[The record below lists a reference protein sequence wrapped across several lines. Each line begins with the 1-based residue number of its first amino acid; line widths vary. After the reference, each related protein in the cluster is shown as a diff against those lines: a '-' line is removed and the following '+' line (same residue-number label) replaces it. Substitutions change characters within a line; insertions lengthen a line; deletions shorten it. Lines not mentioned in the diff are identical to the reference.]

1 MIRLVLI
8 FILLIPF
15 SGCRQPI
22 AGNGTARPS
31 VFNFGRA
38 GQSGVFGRSANSSNS
53 FFNRNRTTQIQT
65 NTPEEYQEYSALA
78 SQINS
83 LNQQVGSFDSDN
95 QQLFS
100 EIAGLKQKL
109 QVANDYNNQIRQ
121 QLADNSVQFQQL
133 QLEKQG
139 LEQQL
144 ANAQTQVGSLQAN
157 NQNSQYTQQSND
169 RFASNNAGTPSQLIG
184 GATVRANNSL
194 LQKFSAIQIAG
205 GQARM
210 DGDVIRVEFPS
221 DNIFSPGTYQ
231 IRSEQMNT
239 VRNIATTIRQYFPS
253 QIIGVEA
260 HWDGTQLNP
269 PTTTHHQLTATQSLA
284 VFNQLLQFGLP
295 ADQLFT
301 MAMGSNRPRYPQNNL
316 GGVSPNRRIEIVIY
330 PESFNGT

>member
-8 FILLIPF
+8 ISLLIPLVA
-15 SGCRQPI
+15 GCRQG
-22 AGNGTARPS
+22 ATGTTAARPS
-31 VFNFGRA
+31 AFDFSRWSPNA
-38 GQSGVFGRSANSSNS
+38 LFGRSP
-53 FFNRNRTTQIQT
+53 NRSQGYVDRNGQYQIEAGG
-65 NTPEEYQEYSALA
+65 PEEFKEYSALA
-78 SQINS
+78 QQINS

-95 QQLFS
+95 QQLYS

-121 QLADNSVQFQQL
+121 QLTDNSYQFQQL
-133 QLEKQG
+133 QSEKQN

-144 ANAQTQVGSLQAN
+144 AEARAQVSNG
-157 NQNSQYTQQSND
+157 SQYTQQPNE
-169 RFASNNAGTPSQLIG
+169 RFASNRSGTPTQLLG

-194 LQKFSAIQIAG
+194 LQKLSAIRIPG

-221 DNIFSPGTYQ
+221 DNIFTPGTYQ
-231 IRSEQMNT
+231 IRPEQTNT

-269 PTTTHHQLTATQSLA
+269 PTTTHHQLTATQALA
-284 VFNQLLQFGLP
+284 VFNQLVQMGLP

-301 MAMGSNRPRYPQNNL
+301 MAMGSNRPRHPQNNV

-330 PESFNGT
+330 PETYNGT